1 MTAPKDRRRL
11 FPRGELRV
19 KSQRGN
25 LITIRPAS
33 ASDAPRVAAL
43 SEQLGYPASP
53 REVRDRLTRIAGDE
67 DSAAYVA
74 ESSEAGVVGWVHIYR
89 RDLIELETDAEI
101 GGLIVDEGSRREGIG
116 RLLIEQAERWAS
128 ERGCRAVS
136 VRSNVVREGAH
147 SFYPSAGYRMVKT
160 QTTFRKDL

>member
-1 MTAPKDRRRL
+1 M
-11 FPRGELRV
+11 
-19 KSQRGN
+19 KSKQGN
-25 LITIRPAS
+25 PITIRPAR
-33 ASDAPRVAAL
+33 AGDALRVAAL

-53 REVRDRLTRIAGDE
+53 EEVRDRLTRIAGDE

-74 ESSEAGVVGWVHIYR
+74 ESSEAGVVGWVHIYK
-89 RDLIELETDAEI
+89 RDLIEVETDAEI
-101 GGLIVDEGSRREGIG
+101 GGLVVDESCRREGIG
-116 RLLIEQAERWAS
+116 RLLIEQAERWAA

-147 SFYPSAGYRMVKT
+147 SFYPNVGYRMVKT